1 MPIPPDSHAST
12 PRARADLR
20 LFAWACLG
28 PTVWFLAL
36 VVLYALG
43 ERECQ
48 GWVPIT
54 SWSVFGVSVLAHAL
68 ALAVLGRASSAQT
81 PPSARATARED
92 GRSEQRVDFMRSGAI
107 ALNLLSLVV
116 LSGFSFPLLML
127 RPCE

>member
-1 MPIPPDSHAST
+1 MPVPPDSHAST

-28 PTVWFLAL
+28 PTVWFMAL

-48 GWVPIT
+48 GWVPVT
-54 SWSVFGVSVLAHAL
+54 SWAVFGVSVLAHAL
-68 ALAVLGRASSAQT
+68 ALAVLARASSAQMSR
-81 PPSARATARED
+81 PD

-107 ALNLLSLVV
+107 ALNLLSLIV